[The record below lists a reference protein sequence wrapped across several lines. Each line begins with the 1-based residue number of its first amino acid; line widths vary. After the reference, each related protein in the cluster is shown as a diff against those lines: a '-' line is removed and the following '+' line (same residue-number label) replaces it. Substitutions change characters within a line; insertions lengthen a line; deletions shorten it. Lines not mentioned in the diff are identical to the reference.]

1 MSGTGSATAA
11 RPTRGVAARGA
22 AGAGRRGRDRAR
34 ARGWG
39 GSRQDGSRDA
49 TALKTRRGRGRN
61 EAGGKQQKEH
71 QPPGP
76 GFGIAHP
83 SVNTPLTTAPAPPGR
98 APVLSARGSLPPP
111 SPLAPARRPS
121 GLVRRPGARRAKASR
136 ATGQRRLRCVL
147 GLPRSARIRAES
159 RPAIRCA
166 DSPAGQRAAPAAL
179 PTTPSTRQVALAMP
193 LSEAPWTV
201 DEEEPHPCRH
211 QREGCGFRRL
221 TEPRSRYS
229 AGPCRRCAPR
239 PGCSRCRCT
248 PSARCR
254 EDTDGFHRA

>member
-121 GLVRRPGARRAKASR
+121 GLVRRPGARRAKLRALRASGDFDAYWDFHEAR
-136 ATGQRRLRCVL
+136 EYERNHAQRYAARTAPPVSEPPPPPSPPRLRRVK
-147 GLPRSARIRAES
+147 
-159 RPAIRCA
+159 
-166 DSPAGQRAAPAAL
+166 
-179 PTTPSTRQVALAMP
+179 
-193 LSEAPWTV
+193 
-201 DEEEPHPCRH
+201 
-211 QREGCGFRRL
+211 
-221 TEPRSRYS
+221 
-229 AGPCRRCAPR
+229 
-239 PGCSRCRCT
+239 
-248 PSARCR
+248 
-254 EDTDGFHRA
+254 